1 MNGKQNTPLDPEEGL
16 KRLLAPD
23 LFRSLA
29 DPTRLQVLLRLA
41 CAPAPQTVTEVAS
54 CCGVHLSGVSR
65 HLSALRDAGVVL
77 SERSGREVRYALDRG
92 HLTSTLRELADA
104 IDCCA
109 EGACNTDAAASDG
122 CCD

>member
-1 MNGKQNTPLDPEEGL
+1 MSSKQNTPDGPEEGL
-16 KRLLAPD
+16 RRLLAPD

-41 CAPAPQTVTEVAS
+41 CAPTPQTVTEVAS

-65 HLSALRDAGVVL
+65 HLAALRAAGVVL
-77 SERSGREVRYALDRG
+77 SERSGREVRYALDRER
-92 HLTSTLRELADA
+92 LTSTLRNLANA

-109 EGACNTDAAASDG
+109 EGACNTAAASADG

>member
-1 MNGKQNTPLDPEEGL
+1 MSSKQNTPDDPEEGL
-16 KRLLAPD
+16 RRLLAPD

-41 CAPAPQTVTEVAS
+41 CAPVAQTVTEIAS

-65 HLSALRDAGVVL
+65 HLAALRAAGVVHC
-77 SERSGREVRYALDRG
+77 ERSGREVRYALDRTR
-92 HLTSTLRELADA
+92 LTSTLRDLADA

-109 EGACNTDAAASDG
+109 ESVCDSSAAATDG